1 MDIKIIAVEQVTKT
15 GKTGKPYQV
24 LEATFKNLT
33 FNKTETKVI
42 MSFGSQKSAYEMLSL
57 AQSGEEYSVQVQKND
72 AGYNDWISVTKG
84 AGTNQGAQQAPQ
96 AAAAAPVRGAAQGSA
111 TPVKSSSTYATAEE
125 RAKIQIYIVRQSSL
139 SAAINTLAAKP
150 GTALNPEDV
159 IKVARQYEDFV
170 FGTEPE
176 DVGTEDYSGGV
187 ADMTNDIPD

>member
-33 FNKTETKVI
+33 FGKTESKTI
-42 MSFGSQKSAYEMLSL
+42 MSFGSQKSAYEILSL
-57 AQSGEEYSVQVQKND
+57 AQSGEEYSVEVKKND
-72 AGYNDWISVTKG
+72 AGYNDWVSVTKG
-84 AGTNQGAQQAPQ
+84 AGTNQGAQRAPS
-96 AAAAAPVRGAAQGSA
+96 AAPVAATAGTA
-111 TPVKSSSTYATAEE
+111 APTNVKSSSTYATAEE

-150 GTALNPEDV
+150 GTPLNPEDV

-176 DVGTEDYSGGV
+176 DVGETPDYSGGI
-187 ADMTNDIPD
+187 ADMSDDVPY